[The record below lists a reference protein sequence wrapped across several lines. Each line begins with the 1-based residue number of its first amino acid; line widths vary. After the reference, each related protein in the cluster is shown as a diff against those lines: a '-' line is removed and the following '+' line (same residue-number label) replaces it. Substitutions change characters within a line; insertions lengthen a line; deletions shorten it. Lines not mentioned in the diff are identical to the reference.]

1 MDNIFIKRQIF
12 GLLSLLLPMMALIL
26 VTSCGKDDVVELY
39 NGNNNNNG
47 DDNSQ
52 QGQEIIVIVDA
63 KGNADGVHSFTRI
76 DKTSF
81 YIDALKYTATEGNLS
96 VSRYDPVFFTG
107 AAKPFLGRENGRYY
121 SFCGRQRC
129 FHDRDYR
136 PSLWLYGYHC
146 QTLPSETCRVW
157 LSESPWRQQE
167 PHI

>member
-26 VTSCGKDDVVELY
+26 VTSCGKDDVVEPY

-76 DKTSF
+76 DETSF

-107 AAKPFLGRENGRYY
+107 AAKPFHGRENGRY
-121 SFCGRQRC
+121 
-129 FHDRDYR
+129 
-136 PSLWLYGYHC
+136 
-146 QTLPSETCRVW
+146 
-157 LSESPWRQQE
+157 
-167 PHI
+167 

>member
-26 VTSCGKDDVVELY
+26 VTSCGKDDVVEPY
-39 NGNNNNNG
+39 NGNNNNG

-76 DKTSF
+76 DETSF

-107 AAKPFLGRENGRYY
+107 AAKPFHGRENGRYY

-146 QTLPSETCRVW
+146 QALSSEACRVW